1 MKFLRTPILKN
12 IWERLLLHSKNFL
25 LDISDVSKIFS
36 TTSSNLTISN
46 VSYKKKMKICHYYF
60 GLLLSLWELL
70 VKVLKRDKVVH
81 MVLLKDTLVLPLKM
95 VSNMAMQLSISRNSI
110 FRRVA
115 SYELGVERLKAQV
128 DSLKVRVQI
137 QELGVQMHRVTSSNS
152 RVTSSNPRVTS
163 SNPRVQESLN

>member
-1 MKFLRTPILKN
+1 
-12 IWERLLLHSKNFL
+12 
-25 LDISDVSKIFS
+25 
-36 TTSSNLTISN
+36 
-46 VSYKKKMKICHYYF
+46 
-60 GLLLSLWELL
+60 
-70 VKVLKRDKVVH
+70 

-137 QELGVQMHRVTSSNS
+137 QELGVQMHRVTSSN
-152 RVTSSNPRVTS
+152 
-163 SNPRVQESLN
+163 PRVQESLN

>member
-1 MKFLRTPILKN
+1 
-12 IWERLLLHSKNFL
+12 
-25 LDISDVSKIFS
+25 
-36 TTSSNLTISN
+36 
-46 VSYKKKMKICHYYF
+46 
-60 GLLLSLWELL
+60 
-70 VKVLKRDKVVH
+70 

-137 QELGVQMHRVTSSNS
+137 QELGVQMHRVTS
-152 RVTSSNPRVTS
+152 
-163 SNPRVQESLN
+163 